1 MLIVLKLTFKILEPN
16 LIVIE
21 KSTEKI
27 NSNKN
32 ELSHK
37 NIAVMKISAY
47 FRPSSASS
55 VFLVFIQL

>member
-32 ELSHK
+32 KLSHK
-37 NIAVMKISAY
+37 NIAVTKISAY